1 MEIWNRYSRG
11 MAYASVS
18 KEALG
23 VRVTEGE
30 GNLPKVVL
38 TSAGGRC
45 VFFYYLISTFHLL
58 LLGSDTVSF

>member
-1 MEIWNRYSRG
+1 

-45 VFFYYLISTFHLL
+45 VFFYYLISTFPLL
-58 LLGSDTVSF
+58 RLGSDTVSF